1 MRSRLAGIFLFGAVL
16 TWAAG
21 ACNTAGVSYV
31 YMAIDSGGAQ
41 HRQGFFTDSTAIYCI
56 AKFSSARQDATL
68 DFVFRQTGVFPWCAA
83 LANPTKADETP
94 VDLYNIF
101 ALGEQTPGVGTETV
115 VAEELLPNG
124 TPLNIP
130 CNGYIAPNLPSGNI
144 CGASGGGG
152 CGSETSPCTGEGISF
167 ASEGANSGGPGFT
180 CCATLIVGQ
189 SMTVTAPS
197 VIPYPAGVYTCT
209 VSLDGN
215 VAGETTF
222 TIDYP
227 GFPFSSCPAASIPDK
242 TGKSVPCFCP
252 SPPPVNGIPC
262 YNWVPEGAVC
272 PSNTPTINCTC
283 NSCGVWECPG

>member
-1 MRSRLAGIFLFGAVL
+1 MRSRLGGLFLFALVL

-41 HRQGFFTDSTAIYCI
+41 HRDVFYTDSTAIYCI

-68 DFVFRQTGVFPWCAA
+68 DFVFRQTAVFPWCAA
-83 LANPTKADETP
+83 LDHPTEQDTTP
-94 VDLYNIF
+94 TDLYNIF

-124 TPLNIP
+124 TPTAVT
-130 CNGYIAPNLPSGNI
+130 CNGYIAANLPSGNI
-144 CGASGGGG
+144 CGASGNG
-152 CGSETSPCTGEGISF
+152 CGSGASPCTGEGISY
-167 ASEGANSGGPGFT
+167 ASEGPDSAGPGFT
-180 CCATLIVGQ
+180 CCATLITGETTTA
-189 SMTVTAPS
+189 MAPS

-215 VAGETTF
+215 VAGVTTF
-222 TIDYP
+222 TIEYP
-227 GFPFSSCPAASIPDK
+227 SYPNSSCPAAEVD
-242 TGKSVPCFCP
+242 GVPCFCP
-252 SPPPVNGIPC
+252 SPPPVDGIPC
-262 YNWVPEGAVC
+262 YNWVPKGAVC

-283 NSCGVWECPG
+283 NDCGVWSCPG